1 MKKPRASALFVA
13 VLPVMFGLVPL
24 IAFAED
30 GGSQS
35 DQVRIETNVN
45 TDGGSTTIQSDTESS
60 AASNNRGDVQEKG
73 GLSASTTER
82 GSRESEHA
90 VQNNQNASNEQVDQ
104 NDQEEMDIG
113 RDSVDTQASSTVEIE
128 HADKVHNKT
137 DLKHFAETKLKGD
150 ENANEVKL
158 SSTTVETA
166 YQTHARL
173 FGFIP
178 MSLNTHVA
186 VNNDGTVSVTFPWYA
201 FFFGTEKD
209 KLQSDLTQ
217 AAQTTVGSTTAST
230 TLSAQMQAHL
240 LDSILSTLHMDFSK
254 SN

>member
-1 MKKPRASALFVA
+1 MKKPRTSALLIA
-13 VLPVMFGLVPL
+13 VLPVMFGLAPM
-24 IAFAED
+24 ITFAED

-35 DQVRIETNVN
+35 NQVQIEANVN
-45 TDGGSTTIQSDTESS
+45 TDEGSTTIQSDTESEVD
-60 AASNNRGDVQEKG
+60 SNNGGDMQEQG
-73 GLSASTTER
+73 GLRASTTER
-82 GSRESEHA
+82 GSRESEHI
-90 VQNNQNASNEQVDQ
+90 VRNNQNVSNEQGDQ

-113 RDSVDTQASSTVEIE
+113 RDSVDTHASSTVEIE
-128 HADKVHNKT
+128 HADNVHNKS

-150 ENANEVKL
+150 ENADEVKL

-166 YQTHARL
+166 YPTHARL

-178 MSLNTHVA
+178 MSLQTHVA

-209 KLQSDLTQ
+209 KLQSDITE
-217 AAQTTVGSTTAST
+217 AAQTAVGSTTAST

-240 LDSILSTLHMDFSK
+240 LDAILSTLHATFS
-254 SN
+254 N